1 LADSHRRFLR
11 DVRQDPQ
18 MGRFGWPA
26 ESEGQPTRLWRRISF
41 AGNGLLHCL
50 VDGASETVCLA
61 RRLLKVE
68 TACRSG
74 PWGPNPLSNQAVRA
88 MPYGMY
94 LSADGAIAQ
103 QTRLETIAN
112 NMANVDTVGFKRE
125 LAVFQAR
132 AAESIRLGREMPGAG
147 GIDDIGG
154 GTMIRQ
160 TKTDYTTGPMK
171 RTGTPSD
178 VAITGDGFFLVE
190 KGDKQY
196 LTRAGDF
203 TFNDRGELLTPQGY
217 KVLNDSGSPIVINPT
232 LRYEITSSGAIR
244 QQGTSQNL
252 ALVRPNSPG
261 DLAKA
266 GENLFRP
273 LANVQPLAPNDR
285 RVASGYLE
293 GSGVK
298 PTTEMVHLIEA
309 TRAIEANVNILQTQ
323 DQMLSGLVNRAM
335 R

>member
-1 LADSHRRFLR
+1 
-11 DVRQDPQ
+11 
-18 MGRFGWPA
+18 
-26 ESEGQPTRLWRRISF
+26 
-41 AGNGLLHCL
+41 
-50 VDGASETVCLA
+50 
-61 RRLLKVE
+61 
-68 TACRSG
+68 
-74 PWGPNPLSNQAVRA
+74 

-112 NMANVDTVGFKRE
+112 NMANVDTLGFKRE

-132 AAESIRLGREMPGAG
+132 AAESIQRGLEMPGDG
-147 GIDDIGG
+147 GMNDLGG

-160 TKTDYTTGPMK
+160 TKTDHSAGPMK

-178 VAITGDGFFLVE
+178 VAITGDGFFLAE

-196 LTRAGDF
+196 LTRAGNF
-203 TFNDRGELLTPQGY
+203 TLNERGELVTSQGY
-217 KVLNDSGSPIVINPT
+217 KVLSDSGSPIVINPNV
-232 LRYEITSSGAIR
+232 RYEISSSGGIR
-244 QQGTSQNL
+244 QQGSTPQNL
-252 ALVRPNSPG
+252 ALVRPNSLG

-273 LANVQPLAPNDR
+273 LADVQPLSANER
-285 RVASGYLE
+285 QVASGFLE

-298 PTTEMVHLIEA
+298 PTSEMVHLIET
-309 TRAIEANVNILQTQ
+309 TRAIEANVNLLQTQ
-323 DQMLSGLVNRAM
+323 DQMLSGLVNRLL